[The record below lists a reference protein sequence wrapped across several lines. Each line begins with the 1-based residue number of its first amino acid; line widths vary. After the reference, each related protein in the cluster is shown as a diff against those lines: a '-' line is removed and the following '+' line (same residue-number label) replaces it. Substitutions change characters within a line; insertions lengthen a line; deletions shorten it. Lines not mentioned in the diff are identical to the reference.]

1 MSNPRAAAGDG
12 EGESKDNTINKA
24 AGILVFSG
32 IALSILKAIIPLK
45 KPRNTETQS
54 ANESPLSETTQ
65 LIQVQ
70 PPRPLPPHEPFVKV
84 WTYLPFLLNFGEIY
98 YFTYWLS

>member
-12 EGESKDNTINKA
+12 DGESKDNTITKA
-24 AGILVFSG
+24 AGVLVFSG
-32 IALSILKAIIPLK
+32 IALSVLKTIIPLK
-45 KPRNTETQS
+45 KPRITETQS
-54 ANESPLSETTQ
+54 ANESPLSESTQ

-84 WTYLPFLLNFGEIY
+84 V
-98 YFTYWLS
+98 SV